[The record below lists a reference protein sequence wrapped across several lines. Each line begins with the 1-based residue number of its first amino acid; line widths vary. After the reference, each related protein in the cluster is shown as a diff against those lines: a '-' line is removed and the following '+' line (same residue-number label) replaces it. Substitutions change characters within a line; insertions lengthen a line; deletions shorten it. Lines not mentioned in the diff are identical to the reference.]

1 MQYYENNNWESYYI
15 NEVKNIITNIWEKR
29 YKNITDISQS
39 SDNLEDDILTHI
51 FRKRKMNHRDEL
63 KSYLR
68 DPVIS
73 NKTDILLWWKVSIIK
88 DIYCN
93 NLFF

>member
-1 MQYYENNNWESYYI
+1 M
-15 NEVKNIITNIWEKR
+15 KIIIGNLIILMKQKILLLMFGKK

-68 DPVIS
+68 DPVVS